1 MLEKR
6 ACLLQVKSQCGA
18 VYPNNSLLARSD
30 VSGSD
35 GSVRVVRTTWAS
47 DRASLRKK
55 VFILQEQAHLVVEVR
70 ED

>member
-18 VYPNNSLLARSD
+18 VYPYNSLLARSD

-35 GSVRVVRTTWAS
+35 GSVRLVRTTW
-47 DRASLRKK
+47 
-55 VFILQEQAHLVVEVR
+55 V
-70 ED
+70 